1 MVPIPR
7 TSYKQGTPARCGTN
21 DTGFVWLEWRGGI
34 GAPLEPGVI
43 MIGNGAN
50 GRAGERGIGAD
61 PTRLAK
67 ENAIMDRLAASRR
80 VRTFD
85 PSGTVRHFVLAVVA
99 LLLPLSAAA
108 QSADTYPTR
117 PVKLLIPYAPGGA
130 TDIIA
135 RHISPKLQEALGQPF
150 VVDNRPGASG
160 NIALEAAAKAA
171 PDGYTLEVGNVSTNA
186 INESTFADVMQTRPS
201 RDLVGISK
209 LVEIPHV
216 LVAATSFP
224 PNSVAEMIEWAKR
237 NPGKLNYASAGLG
250 TYPQLDML
258 RLLKAAGIQAT
269 HIPYKGGAGQMLP
282 ALMSGEVQ
290 VSFINLAST
299 IEQIRAGRLKALA
312 TTMPTRVPELPA
324 IPTMAEQGFPGIGTN
339 AWQGLFAPAATPKPI
354 LDKLHAAVVAVL
366 SRPEM
371 KEMLAQ
377 QLMTVAVSKSPQE
390 FTEQVRAETQA
401 WSEVVRDNKVKI
413 D

>member
-1 MVPIPR
+1 MA
-7 TSYKQGTPARCGTN
+7 QH
-21 DTGFVWLEWRGGI
+21 F
-34 GAPLEPGVI
+34 
-43 MIGNGAN
+43 
-50 GRAGERGIGAD
+50 
-61 PTRLAK
+61 
-67 ENAIMDRLAASRR
+67 
-80 VRTFD
+80 TFA
-85 PSGTVRHFVLAVVA
+85 LIAA
-99 LLLPLSAAA
+99 LLPMLASA
-108 QSADTYPTR
+108 QSAEPYPNR

-135 RHISPKLQEALGQPF
+135 RDISPKLQEALGQPF

-160 NIALEAAAKAA
+160 NIALEAAAKAT

-186 INESTFADVMQTRPS
+186 INESTFGDVLPIKPS

-216 LVAATSFP
+216 LVAAASFP

-258 RLLKAAGIQAT
+258 RLLKTAGIEAT

-299 IEQIRAGRLKALA
+299 IEQIKAGRLKALA
-312 TTMPTRVPELPA
+312 TTMPARVPELPNV
-324 IPTMAEQGFPGIGTN
+324 PTMAEQGFPGIGTN

-371 KEMLAQ
+371 KELLAQ
-377 QLMTVAVSKSPQE
+377 QMMTVAVSKSPQE
-390 FTEQVRAETQA
+390 FTEQVRIETQA
-401 WSEVVRDNKVKI
+401 WSEVVRDNKIKI
-413 D
+413 E

>member
-1 MVPIPR
+1 
-7 TSYKQGTPARCGTN
+7 
-21 DTGFVWLEWRGGI
+21 
-34 GAPLEPGVI
+34 
-43 MIGNGAN
+43 
-50 GRAGERGIGAD
+50 
-61 PTRLAK
+61 
-67 ENAIMDRLAASRR
+67 MDRFAASRR
-80 VRTFD
+80 VRASD
-85 PSGTVRHFVLAVVA
+85 PLRAMRHLVLAAVTF
-99 LLLPLSAAA
+99 LLPLPAAA

-186 INESTFADVMQTRPS
+186 INESTFAEVMQIRPS
-201 RDLVGISK
+201 RDLVGISR

-216 LVAATSFP
+216 VVAATSFP

-250 TYPQLDML
+250 TYPHLDML
-258 RLLKAAGIQAT
+258 RLLKAAGIEAT

-282 ALMSGEVQ
+282 ALLSGEVQ

-299 IEQIRAGRLKALA
+299 I
-312 TTMPTRVPELPA
+312 
-324 IPTMAEQGFPGIGTN
+324 
-339 AWQGLFAPAATPKPI
+339 
-354 LDKLHAAVVAVL
+354 
-366 SRPEM
+366 
-371 KEMLAQ
+371 
-377 QLMTVAVSKSPQE
+377 
-390 FTEQVRAETQA
+390 
-401 WSEVVRDNKVKI
+401 
-413 D
+413 

>member
-1 MVPIPR
+1 MAKHF
-7 TSYKQGTPARCGTN
+7 T
-21 DTGFVWLEWRGGI
+21 
-34 GAPLEPGVI
+34 
-43 MIGNGAN
+43 
-50 GRAGERGIGAD
+50 
-61 PTRLAK
+61 LALI
-67 ENAIMDRLAASRR
+67 A
-80 VRTFD
+80 
-85 PSGTVRHFVLAVVA
+85 FVLPM
-99 LLLPLSAAA
+99 LAAA
-108 QSADTYPTR
+108 QVGDAYPNR

-135 RHISPKLQEALGQPF
+135 RDISPKLQEMLGQPF
-150 VVDNRPGASG
+150 VVENRPGASG
-160 NIALEAAAKAA
+160 NIALEAAAKAP

-186 INESTFADVMQTRPS
+186 INESTFGNVLPIKPS
-201 RDLVGISK
+201 RDLVGVSK

-216 LVAATSFP
+216 LVAATSFA

-250 TYPQLDML
+250 TYPQLDMI
-258 RLLKAAGIQAT
+258 RLLKATGIEAT

-312 TTMPTRVPELPA
+312 TTMPTRVPELPNV
-324 IPTMAEQGFPGIGTN
+324 PTMAEQGFPGIGTN

-371 KEMLAQ
+371 KELLAQ
-377 QLMTVAVSKSPQE
+377 QMMAVAPSKSPQE
-390 FTEQVRAETQA
+390 FTDQVRAETQA
-401 WSEVVRDNKVKI
+401 WAEVVRDNKIKI
-413 D
+413 E

>member
-1 MVPIPR
+1 MA
-7 TSYKQGTPARCGTN
+7 QH
-21 DTGFVWLEWRGGI
+21 F
-34 GAPLEPGVI
+34 
-43 MIGNGAN
+43 
-50 GRAGERGIGAD
+50 
-61 PTRLAK
+61 
-67 ENAIMDRLAASRR
+67 
-80 VRTFD
+80 TFA
-85 PSGTVRHFVLAVVA
+85 LIAA
-99 LLLPLSAAA
+99 LLPMLASA
-108 QSADTYPTR
+108 QSAEPYPNR

-135 RHISPKLQEALGQPF
+135 RDISPKLQEALGQPF

-160 NIALEAAAKAA
+160 NIALEAAAKAT

-186 INESTFADVMQTRPS
+186 INGSTFGDVLPIKPS

-216 LVAATSFP
+216 LVAAASFP

-258 RLLKAAGIQAT
+258 RLLKTAGIEAT

-299 IEQIRAGRLKALA
+299 IEQIKAGRLKALA
-312 TTMPTRVPELPA
+312 TTMPARVPELPNV
-324 IPTMAEQGFPGIGTN
+324 PTMAEQGFPGIGTN

-371 KEMLAQ
+371 KELLAQ
-377 QLMTVAVSKSPQE
+377 QMMTVAVSKSPQE
-390 FTEQVRAETQA
+390 FTEQVRIETQA
-401 WSEVVRDNKVKI
+401 WSEVVRDNKIKI
-413 D
+413 E

>member
-1 MVPIPR
+1 
-7 TSYKQGTPARCGTN
+7 
-21 DTGFVWLEWRGGI
+21 
-34 GAPLEPGVI
+34 
-43 MIGNGAN
+43 
-50 GRAGERGIGAD
+50 
-61 PTRLAK
+61 
-67 ENAIMDRLAASRR
+67 MDRLAASRR
-80 VRTFD
+80 AWAFHGL
-85 PSGTVRHFVLAVVA
+85 GTARQFTLTLVTA
-99 LLLPLSAAA
+99 LLPMLAAA
-108 QSADTYPTR
+108 QSGDSYPNR

-135 RHISPKLQEALGQPF
+135 RDISPKLQEVLGQPF

-160 NIALEAAAKAA
+160 NIALEAAAKAT

-186 INESTFADVMQTRPS
+186 INESTFANVLPIKPS
-201 RDLVGISK
+201 RDLVGVSK

-224 PNSVAEMIEWAKR
+224 PNSVAEMIEWTKR

-258 RLLKAAGIQAT
+258 RLLKAAGIEAT

-312 TTMPTRVPELPA
+312 TTMPTRVPELPNV
-324 IPTMAEQGFPGIGTN
+324 PTMAEQGFPGIGTN

-371 KEMLAQ
+371 KELLAQ
-377 QLMTVAVSKSPQE
+377 QMMAVAVSKSPQE

-401 WSEVVRDNKVKI
+401 WSEVVRDNKIKI
-413 D
+413 E